1 MQKGLI
7 IIGLSITLPTTAEKH
22 DELLMKSRNAK
33 VKSQQL
39 MKLISTDNNP
49 IEVAEAFNKY
59 FSEIGLNLPNDVEN
73 VDTNFNRF
81 LTGTAKHSIRE

>member
-1 MQKGLI
+1 
-7 IIGLSITLPTTAEKH
+7 
-22 DELLMKSRNAK
+22 
-33 VKSQQL
+33 

-59 FSEIGLNLPNDVEN
+59 LSEIGLNLPNDVEN